1 MKPPLRPDIRRDLV
15 ARAEAARRHY
25 AHLTR
30 GRLDRS
36 DIDRVRHGDFA
47 NARLLRRV
55 VAEHG
60 WPGRTLVGDDGAD
73 AAWLIA
79 LYADVEPELQ
89 RRALRLLATAV
100 ERGEAAIQ
108 QWAHLYDRCSV
119 NAGKRQLYGTQYQHG
134 PAGMTVLPI
143 LGPAGLDNR
152 RASVGL
158 PPFAVAHE
166 ALRRRHLRE
175 PVTPESDRPDADR
188 DEPFAG
194 KVLLPTGAAA

>member
-1 MKPPLRPDIRRDLV
+1 MTPPLRPDIERVLV
-15 ARAEAARRHY
+15 DRAQAARRHH
-25 AHLTR
+25 ANLTR
-30 GRLDRS
+30 GRLARS

-47 NARLLRRV
+47 NARLLRRLV
-55 VAEHG
+55 NEHG
-60 WPGRTLVGDDGAD
+60 WPGRTLVGDAGAD

-100 ERGEAAIQ
+100 ERGEAVIQ
-108 QWAHLYDRCSV
+108 QWAHLYDRCSI

-134 PAGMTVLPI
+134 PAGMTVLPV
-143 LGPAGLDNR
+143 LEPAGLDNR

-175 PVTPESDRPDADR
+175 PESDRSDAGPDEVR
-188 DEPFAG
+188 SG
-194 KVLLPTGAAA
+194 KVTLATGAAA

>member
-1 MKPPLRPDIRRDLV
+1 MTPPLRPDIACVLV
-15 ARAEAARRHY
+15 DRAQAARRHH
-25 AHLTR
+25 ANLTR
-30 GRLDRS
+30 GRLERS

-47 NARLLRRV
+47 NARLLRRLV
-55 VAEHG
+55 NEHG
-60 WPGRTLVGDDGAD
+60 WPGRTLVGDAGAD

-100 ERGEAAIQ
+100 ERGEAMIQ
-108 QWAHLYDRCSV
+108 QWAHLYDRCSI
-119 NAGKRQLYGTQYQHG
+119 NTGKRQLYGTQYQQG
-134 PAGMTVLPI
+134 PAGMTVLPV
-143 LGPAGLDNR
+143 LEPAGLDNR

-175 PVTPESDRPDADR
+175 PESDGSDAGPD
-188 DEPFAG
+188 EVPSG
-194 KVLLPTGAAA
+194 KVPLATGAAA

>member
-1 MKPPLRPDIRRDLV
+1 MT
-15 ARAEAARRHY
+15 AEATRRHH
-25 AHLTR
+25 ASLTR
-30 GRLDRS
+30 GRLERS

-47 NARLLRRV
+47 NARLLRRL

-60 WPGRTLVGDDGAD
+60 WPGRTLVGDAGAD

-89 RRALRLLATAV
+89 RRALRLIATAV

-134 PAGMTVLPI
+134 PTGITVLPV
-143 LGPAGLDNR
+143 LEPAGLDNR

-158 PPFAVAHE
+158 PPLVVAHE

-175 PVTPESDRPDADR
+175 PETAETDRPHTDP
-188 DEPFAG
+188 DEPSSG
-194 KVLLPTGAAA
+194 QVLLPVGAAA

>member
-1 MKPPLRPDIRRDLV
+1 MTPPLRPDI
-15 ARAEAARRHY
+15 ARALVDRAQAARRHH
-25 AHLTR
+25 ANLAC
-30 GRLDRS
+30 GRLDRT
-36 DIDRVRHGDFA
+36 DIDRVGQGDFA
-47 NARLLRRV
+47 NARLLRRL

-60 WPGRTLVGDDGAD
+60 WPGRTLVGDAGAD

-89 RRALRLLATAV
+89 RRALRLIASAV
-100 ERGEAAIQ
+100 ERGEAVIQ

-134 PAGMTVLPI
+134 PTGMTVLPV
-143 LGPAGLDNR
+143 LEPAGLDNR

-166 ALRRRHLRE
+166 ALRRCHLRE
-175 PVTPESDRPDADR
+175 PETAETDRPHADPDQPR
-188 DEPFAG
+188 SG
-194 KVLLPTGAAA
+194 QVLLPTGAAA